1 MPLANAWR
9 KQKTMVP
16 CFSSIDKLY
25 RVCPGRTGIWVLW
38 QLNIRPSPH
47 FPAASMAATSR
58 HRSGFATK
66 PIFPLHLSQKQ
77 KTSAEVMTRIVA
89 AVAAYFRISTRSE
102 IGEGGP
108 RPISGWHK
116 WPSGWQQYRLG
127 SAQNSMH
134 QRNQPIK
141 MPPVSMSQ
149 FQPVIE
155 KRVFF

>member
-1 MPLANAWR
+1 
-9 KQKTMVP
+9 
-16 CFSSIDKLY
+16 
-25 RVCPGRTGIWVLW
+25 
-38 QLNIRPSPH
+38 
-47 FPAASMAATSR
+47 MAATSR

-66 PIFPLHLSQKQ
+66 PIFPLHLSQNKRL
-77 KTSAEVMTRIVA
+77 SAEVMTRIVA

-108 RPISGWHK
+108 RPEARPISGWHK

-149 FQPVIE
+149 FQPVGEQRLLFTKNRGWFVKYRTIGAE
-155 KRVFF
+155 GHILGLRAECSFHPIKSRLV